1 MVFYIK
7 LKFDGNR
14 FTSSCCSHDV
24 TLDVDDNTTKPKDLE
39 NNDEKMLNETS
50 NEQGVDI
57 SEHGTINCN

>member
-1 MVFYIK
+1 MLYIK

-14 FTSSCCSHDV
+14 FTSSCCSRDV
-24 TLDVDDNTTKPKDLE
+24 TLDVVDNTAKPENLE
-39 NNDEKMLNETS
+39 NNDDKMLNETS